1 MNPNTPAIAL
11 AFSQPP
17 TNRKALVASLLARRP
32 ALATPEKLAVRF
44 HAVWTAAQAD
54 PAAVRAYMALC
65 EGNGEGDCA
74 AAPVC
79 VPAAPAPYYT
89 FALPMLYVHAMAMPL
104 HMAILTHP
112 KFPLRLLGLVH
123 WANQTEML
131 QPMAPGARM
140 DLECTLDG
148 ITASERGQM
157 FDIHTTVRVGG
168 EIVWREISTFLAPAR
183 RKKSDPERKTD
194 STAAE
199 GPVWSAPVAQWAVA
213 ANAGRRFAGPSGDW
227 NPIHV
232 SAFTARLFGYPRAIA
247 HGLFSAARCL
257 ALLQVGRPQTFPV
270 RLDLRFKRPLLI
282 PGSVALHTAAQNGAT
297 LFVLK
302 VQPSGEPHIEGRL
315 QVGAIDGA

>member
-1 MNPNTPAIAL
+1 MNPNTPAIEL
-11 AFSQPP
+11 VFSQPP
-17 TNRKALVASLLARRP
+17 TNRKALVASMLARRP
-32 ALATPEKLAVRF
+32 ALAPAERRKVRF
-44 HAVWTAAQAD
+44 HAVWTGAQAD

-65 EGNGEGDCA
+65 DGDGEGT

-79 VPAAPAPYYT
+79 VPAAPAPYYI

-131 QPMAPGARM
+131 QPLAPGAQM
-140 DLECTLDG
+140 DFECTLDG
-148 ITASERGQM
+148 ITESERGQM
-157 FDIHTTVRVGG
+157 FDIHTTVRVGDA
-168 EIVWREISTFLAPAR
+168 IVWREISTFLAPAR
-183 RKKSDPERKTD
+183 REKQGRERKTE
-194 STAAE
+194 STAPDA
-199 GPVWSAPVAQWAVA
+199 PVWSAPVAQWAVA

-257 ALLQVGRPQTFPV
+257 ALLQAGRPLTFPI

-282 PGSVALHTAAQNGAT
+282 PGHVALHTGAQDGAT

-315 QVGAIDGA
+315 QMGATREA